1 MLFSPSQWTASTG
14 LRPEPSAGATG
25 DGGRTPPPLFVIG
38 GVDRGVPV
46 QYHPQ
51 QQDFAAVKKLN
62 TSVSVDELYR
72 KWCIDSNPNTK
83 HNDHAETSLS
93 VMGTPTMML
102 SSPSSILYPS
112 ASNATAA
119 SSSTHRHDRRDTSS
133 HLEGLLSSLS
143 LLEYNTPT
151 HQRNHFDAMSTSRY
165 YRTLVVQPPQPPSLL
180 SGAAAAA
187 AATPASARELHAAS
201 RALTDRIHHL
211 EVLNH
216 HSYIYRQQ
224 GATSE
229 SLRDQGARSEASSS
243 SGGRWRGG
251 VGHRSSNINSD
262 LSGDQIHN
270 TVNGAAA
277 PQSGGTDIKD
287 TAVGDEHDSRG
298 ASSGAALDALDHHSR
313 LGDATP
319 NPTTTTASSTTAAFL
334 AEQVAALHRDNDALQ
349 RHFLETTER
358 HEEERTNALQ
368 GMRDRHRRT
377 ELQWL
382 EELEL
387 HKVRC
392 ATLEGS
398 LKDARHTH
406 TRLQSRIEEL
416 EAAVEREK
424 THAGVRER
432 ELLLTIGGLQRDVT
446 LLSLSSQRS
455 APTMVTEQ
463 QGGGGGHAPPPSP
476 PRSASVQRIELLR
489 SSSAIVSG
497 DLDSSLDA
505 ENNALNQT
513 PSLHRA
519 ANSVAL
525 QFSNDDASNDDT
537 VMIAALADSLLP
549 PSARATAP
557 AGSPDAI
564 QPLQPP
570 HPDAGQQRDALL
582 MPMAFGGCGHRVE
595 PQLSAHAARLHADP
609 TSSASTESDGGGGG
623 AQQCPHCAQNQRRLD
638 RARAELVE
646 STQQWSCI
654 AEEVADFA
662 SAVLRGVRRE
672 ASVAPSASL

>member
-1 MLFSPSQWTASTG
+1 MLLSPSQRAASTG
-14 LRPEPSAGATG
+14 LRPEPPTGATG
-25 DGGRTPPPLFVIG
+25 DSGRTPPLFVIG
-38 GVDRGVPV
+38 EVDRGVFA

-51 QQDFAAVKKLN
+51 QQEFAAVKKLN

-83 HNDHAETSLS
+83 HKDLAETSLS

-119 SSSTHRHDRRDTSS
+119 SSSAHRHDRRDTSS
-133 HLEGLLSSLS
+133 HLEGLLYSLP

-165 YRTLVVQPPQPPSLL
+165 HRTLVGQPPQPPSLL
-180 SGAAAAA
+180 SGAA

-216 HSYIYRQQ
+216 HHHSYVSRQQ
-224 GATSE
+224 RATPEE

-243 SGGRWRGG
+243 SSGSMRRGV
-251 VGHRSSNINSD
+251 VGHRSSNINIE
-262 LSGDQIHN
+262 LSSDQIHN

-287 TAVGDEHDSRG
+287 TAARGDHHSRG
-298 ASSGAALDALDHHSR
+298 ALSGADALDALDQHSR
-313 LGDATP
+313 VGDATP
-319 NPTTTTASSTTAAFL
+319 KPTTTTASSTTTAAFL

-387 HKVRC
+387 QKVRC

-398 LKDARHTH
+398 LKDARHTNA
-406 TRLQSRIEEL
+406 RLQSRIEEL

-432 ELLLTIGGLQRDVT
+432 ELLVTIGGLQRDVT
-446 LLSLSSQRS
+446 MLSLSSHPS

-463 QGGGGGHAPPPSP
+463 GGGGGGGHAPPPSP
-476 PRSASVQRIELLR
+476 PRSASVQRLELLR
-489 SSSAIVSG
+489 SSSAVVSG

-505 ENNALNQT
+505 KNDVLNQT
-513 PSLHRA
+513 PSLYRA

-557 AGSPDAI
+557 GSPDAL

-570 HPDAGQQRDALL
+570 HPDAGQRDAL
-582 MPMAFGGCGHRVE
+582 MPMAFDGCGHRLE
-595 PQLSAHAARLHADP
+595 PRRSTHAARLHADP
-609 TSSASTESDGGGGG
+609 TSSGSTESDGGGGPK
-623 AQQCPHCAQNQRRLD
+623 QCPHCAQNQRRLD

-646 STQQWSCI
+646 STQQWSVI

-662 SAVLRGVRRE
+662 SAVLRGVRRD
-672 ASVAPSASL
+672 ASVGPSASL